1 MKAKALDTFIKV
13 VSFFKRLFLTLFA
26 GLLALSAL
34 GGLIHSLTEG
44 GFAGV
49 IGASICAFCA
59 AVCWSIR
66 KD

>member
-1 MKAKALDTFIKV
+1 MKAIDIIIAVLNF
-13 VSFFKRLFLTLFA
+13 SKRLMLTIFA
-26 GLLALSAL
+26 GLFALSAL

-49 IGASICAFCA
+49 IGASICAFCS

>member
-1 MKAKALDTFIKV
+1 MKAKAIDIIIKV
-13 VSFFKRLFLTLFA
+13 LNFGKRLMLTIFA

-49 IGASICAFCA
+49 IGASICAFCS

>member
-13 VSFFKRLFLTLFA
+13 VSFFKRLLLTLFA
-26 GLLALSAL
+26 GLFALSAL
-34 GGLIHSLTEG
+34 GGLTHSVTEG
-44 GFAGV
+44 GIVGV
-49 IGASICAFCA
+49 IGAVACAFCA